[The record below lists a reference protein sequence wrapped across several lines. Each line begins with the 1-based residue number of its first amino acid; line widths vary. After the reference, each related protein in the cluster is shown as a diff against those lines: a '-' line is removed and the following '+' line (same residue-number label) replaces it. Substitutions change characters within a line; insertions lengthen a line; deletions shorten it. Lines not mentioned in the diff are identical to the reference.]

1 MGPKTNELT
10 ARLPVGKPLP
20 VRACFLGERLNL
32 RGLPEPAVTLGP
44 LTVSAGE
51 AGLAVLFRYGAV
63 VLLNLSEAEQKI
75 FLKDLRPRVENR
87 RRMETEDA
95 QLYVVGKQPEGV
107 TPEGIGIADLALARL
122 QIVAIALARSVAL
135 AYYENAMASA
145 FDLIE
150 PPARRLENP
159 RGGGRRL
166 RELLRH
172 IGGTLLVL
180 HKMTGRVE
188 IQDKPDLLWDHPE
201 VERLYLHLEMNMNC
215 ASATPCSSA
224 SSPHQPDRRDGGE
237 PDAEPQHAARGMVHR
252 GPHCVRSTAIHL
264 RALVPALT
272 TPSDGIILIA

>member
-1 MGPKTNELT
+1 MGPKINELT
-10 ARLPVGKPLP
+10 ARLPAGKPLP

-63 VLLNLSEAEQKI
+63 VLLNLSEAEQKN
-75 FLKDLRPRVENR
+75 FLKDLRPRVENPL

-135 AYYENAMASA
+135 AYYENAMARA

-150 PPARRLENP
+150 PLARRLENP

-201 VERLYLHLEMNMNC
+201 VERLYLHLENEYELRERNTVLERKL
-215 ASATPCSSA
+215 ALINQT
-224 SSPHQPDRRDGGE
+224 
-237 PDAEPQHAARGMVHR
+237 AETAVNLMQN
-252 GPHCVRSTAIHL
+252 RSML
-264 RALVPALT
+264 RVEWY
-272 TPSDGIILIA
+272 IVILIVFEVLLSTYELWFRH

>member
-1 MGPKTNELT
+1 MVPKTNELA
-10 ARLPVGKPLP
+10 ARLPANKPLP

-44 LTVSAGE
+44 LTVPAGE
-51 AGLAVLFRYGAV
+51 AGVAGVFRYGAV
-63 VLLNLSEAEQKI
+63 VLFNLTESEQKN
-75 FLKDLRPRVENR
+75 FLKDLRPRVESPL
-87 RRMETEDA
+87 RRMETEDV
-95 QLYVVGKQPEGV
+95 QLLVVGKQPEGV

-150 PPARRLENP
+150 PLARRLESP

-201 VERLYLHLEMNMNC
+201 VERLYLHLENEYELRERNTVLERKL
-215 ASATPCSSA
+215 ALI
-224 SSPHQPDRRDGGE
+224 HQT
-237 PDAEPQHAARGMVHR
+237 AETAVNLMQN
-252 GPHCVRSTAIHL
+252 RSML
-264 RALVPALT
+264 RVEWY
-272 TPSDGIILIA
+272 IVILIVFEVLLYTYEIWLKR